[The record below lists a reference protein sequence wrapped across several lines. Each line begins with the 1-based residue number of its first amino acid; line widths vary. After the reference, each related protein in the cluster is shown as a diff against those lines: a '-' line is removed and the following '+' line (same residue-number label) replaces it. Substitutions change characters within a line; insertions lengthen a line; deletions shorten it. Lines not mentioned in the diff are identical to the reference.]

1 MKLHEIRDRFGLDQ
15 LGAAERPD
23 PTPGPREALVRV
35 RAASINYRD
44 LLVIEGKYNPRM
56 KLPRVPLS
64 DGAGEIVAVGAEV
77 DGWKAGDRV
86 VLPFMPGWT
95 EGPLTQA
102 KAGSALG
109 GDVDGM
115 LRELVTVEATALL
128 PVPAHLDCVQA
139 ATLPCAAVTAWNG
152 LFVAGALTP
161 GQTVLLQGTGGVSIF
176 GLQLAKAA
184 GARVIILSSSDAK
197 LERARALG
205 ADETINYQTQP
216 DWDKTVLA
224 LTGGEGVDV
233 TLEVGGAGTLG
244 RTLKATRYGGRVSL
258 IGVLSGIA
266 GEVPIGPIL
275 HKMLHVDGIYVGSR
289 AMFAEMN
296 RFLVQKRIEPLI
308 DRVFDFDASPE
319 AFRYFQQGAHF
330 GKVAIRFAP
339 AE

>member
-1 MKLHEIRDRFGLDQ
+1 MKLFEIRERFGLDQ
-15 LGAAERPD
+15 LRVAERPD
-23 PTPGPREALVRV
+23 PAPGPREALVRV

-44 LLVIEGKYNPRM
+44 LLVVEGKYNPRM

-86 VLPFMPGWT
+86 VLPFMPDWR
-95 EGPLTQA
+95 EGPLTRA

-115 LRELVTVEATALL
+115 LRGLVVVEADALL
-128 PVPAHLDCVQA
+128 PIPDHLDFVQA

-152 LFVAGALTP
+152 LFVAGALAP

-205 ADETINYQTQP
+205 ADETINYQAEP
-216 DWDKTVLA
+216 DWDQRVLA

-233 TLEVGGAGTLG
+233 TLEVGGANTLA

-258 IGVLSGIA
+258 IGVLTGIA

-275 HKMLHVDGIYVGSR
+275 HKMLRVDGIYVGSR
-289 AMFAEMN
+289 AMFAELN
-296 RFLVQKRIEPLI
+296 RFLAQKRIEPVI
-308 DRVFDFDASPE
+308 DRVFDFEASPE
-319 AFRYFQQGAHF
+319 AFRSFQQGAHF
-330 GKVAIRFAP
+330 GKIAIAFNP
-339 AE
+339 SE